1 MFVSRFWLK
10 NIHLVRIYVK
20 TIHFICFF
28 VAGLWLLFADFIL
41 EKINFSLLL
50 LWIYNL
56 QMIYV

>member
-41 EKINFSLLL
+41 EKINFLYFCYGFTTYK
-50 LWIYNL
+50 W
-56 QMIYV
+56 